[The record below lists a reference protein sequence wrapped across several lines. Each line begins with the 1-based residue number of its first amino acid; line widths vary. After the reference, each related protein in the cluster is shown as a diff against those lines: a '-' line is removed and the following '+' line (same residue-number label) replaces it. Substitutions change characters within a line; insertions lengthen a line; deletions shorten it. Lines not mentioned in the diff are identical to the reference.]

1 MFADV
6 LYSESP
12 HAIICFQTPP
22 QKIPS
27 QWSSLIYVNMRK
39 IATLGVKIHML
50 LQDLLNV
57 RTADHGQTC
66 WQFLLNTCLRM
77 CFIVGHHMLP
87 FVLTWP
93 YRKYLLN
100 GRLWYM
106 RTCENTHMWC
116 FFKTKVAYTCGIS
129 GWHNARNQL
138 TAAKSCVMPCMHDAC
153 ACDTMCMTCWVP
165 EYPCMCIMVQGAM
178 AEMCGHVRAV
188 IPDSFCYN
196 GTHVLHVYIFS
207 TMPLY
212 HFLLQA
218 TTLCHACMLGA
229 CMHHHVLMQICAP
242 GMVP

>member
-1 MFADV
+1 MFVDV
-6 LYSESP
+6 FYSRSS
-12 HAIICFQTPP
+12 HAAICFDTAP

-27 QWSSLIYVNMRK
+27 QWSSLIY
-39 IATLGVKIHML
+39 A
-50 LQDLLNV
+50 
-57 RTADHGQTC
+57 
-66 WQFLLNTCLRM
+66 
-77 CFIVGHHMLP
+77 
-87 FVLTWP
+87 
-93 YRKYLLN
+93 
-100 GRLWYM
+100 
-106 RTCENTHMWC
+106 HMWGRPYMM
-116 FFKTKVAYTCGIS
+116 FFKTKVAYTCDIS
-129 GWHNARNQL
+129 GWRNASNQL
-138 TAAKSCVMPCMHDAC
+138 TAAQSCVMLCMHDAC
-153 ACDTMCMTCWVP
+153 ARATMCMTCRVP
-165 EYPCMCIMVQGAM
+165 EYPCMRIMVQGAM